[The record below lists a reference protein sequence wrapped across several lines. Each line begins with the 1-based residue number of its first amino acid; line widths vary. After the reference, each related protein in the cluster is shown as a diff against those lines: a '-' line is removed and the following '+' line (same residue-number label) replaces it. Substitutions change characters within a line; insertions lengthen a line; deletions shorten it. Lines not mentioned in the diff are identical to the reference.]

1 MLKRKDVHE
10 PLLRGWRFG
19 LRVPIEHAMC
29 GTSSALVIERALHV
43 LAAWRAWKPNYGPV
57 KMARLKREN
66 AVSDAQ
72 ISDIG
77 TREDNQTSDT

>member
-10 PLLRGWRFG
+10 PLFRGWRFG
-19 LRVPIEHAMC
+19 LRAPIEHGMC
-29 GTSSALVIERALHV
+29 GTFSAHVIERALEV
-43 LAAWRAWKPNYGPV
+43 LAPWRARKPNYGPV

-72 ISDIG
+72 IGYIG
-77 TREDNQTSDT
+77 TEDNQTSDT